1 MSKTRQLCEDYKNE
15 FNEYSQLW
23 TKELEDAFEEFL
35 NDESKYPQIKE
46 EDEEEGEADKED
58 DAAKE
63 EENPIMK
70 GIREKIPSI
79 EAFDEEISYYLT
91 LNNKIKNTGGS
102 KDINWLKVQ
111 ANPLKETLTEITK
124 SWINKWTTY
133 IYKIVC
139 QK

>member
-1 MSKTRQLCEDYKNE
+1 M
-15 FNEYSQLW
+15 
-23 TKELEDAFEEFL
+23 
-35 NDESKYPQIKE
+35 NDESKYPQIVVEKD
-46 EDEEEGEADKED
+46 DEEENNDAEAIV
-58 DAAKE
+58 
-63 EENPIMK
+63 EENPILK

-133 IYKIVC
+133 IYQIVC
-139 QK
+139 KK